1 MTRYAVIFLAILVG
15 AAVGLY
21 LARRNAKQ
29 AVTLVEEGKSLSLV
43 PWVAGLLVLLVGLFF
58 LADYQRSPVDS
69 DYRPAQ
75 IRDGEIQPGGFD
87 SEKPSGAGQ

>member
-21 LARRNAKQ
+21 LARRRAMN
-29 AVTLVEEGKSLSLV
+29 VTTLVEEGKSMTLL
-43 PWVAGLLVLLVGLFF
+43 PWIAGLLVLLVGLFL

-69 DYRPAQ
+69 EYRPAE

-87 SEKPSGAGQ
+87 NDEPTDADQ